1 MAHFS
6 SLLYLNSLQRS
17 LTTQGKYQNHA
28 EQEDQQSQLLPF
40 AWVKDAFLRLQKMDS
55 VRLFFQQQQYFLPE

>member
-28 EQEDQQSQLLPF
+28 EQEDQQSQQLLS
-40 AWVKDAFLRLQKMDS
+40 AWAEDVFLRWQKMDS
-55 VRLFFQQQQYFLPE
+55 VRLFSQQLQYWLKA